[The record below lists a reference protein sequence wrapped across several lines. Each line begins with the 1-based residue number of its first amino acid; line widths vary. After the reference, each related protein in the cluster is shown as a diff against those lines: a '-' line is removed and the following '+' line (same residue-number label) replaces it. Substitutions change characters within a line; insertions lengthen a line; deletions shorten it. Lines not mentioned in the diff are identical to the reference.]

1 MKTVL
6 LCMGLFLL
14 QNACTEPQEPKTP
27 KHISKD
33 YTLVWS
39 DDFDGT
45 SIDFDK
51 WSYRD
56 SGKTR
61 EFGVVTEENVYLDG
75 KGNLVIEVNK
85 SDSTY
90 QIGQIGTQ
98 NTYLTKYG
106 YFECRAKMNKE
117 LGPHVA
123 FWLPSPLIHDG
134 GNIPQEKGTEID
146 IFEYHT
152 NSGTNIVYHNLHWG
166 GYGEDHRSTGVEV
179 EIEGVDEGFHTFG
192 LEWTEDEYIFFVD
205 GKETWRTTEA
215 VSHIAE
221 YMILSAELTG
231 WGGNFSE
238 SDFPDKVIF
247 DYVRVYKK
255 DANK

>member
-98 NTYLTKYG
+98 NT
-106 YFECRAKMNKE
+106 
-117 LGPHVA
+117 
-123 FWLPSPLIHDG
+123 
-134 GNIPQEKGTEID
+134 
-146 IFEYHT
+146 
-152 NSGTNIVYHNLHWG
+152 
-166 GYGEDHRSTGVEV
+166 
-179 EIEGVDEGFHTFG
+179 
-192 LEWTEDEYIFFVD
+192 
-205 GKETWRTTEA
+205 
-215 VSHIAE
+215 
-221 YMILSAELTG
+221 
-231 WGGNFSE
+231 
-238 SDFPDKVIF
+238 
-247 DYVRVYKK
+247 
-255 DANK
+255 